1 MHVKF
6 QGGPLIN
13 DHGPQKKKKKK
24 EGSEIY
30 NINFYK

>member
-13 DHGPQKKKKKK
+13 DHGPQKKIKLVLK
-24 EGSEIY
+24 
-30 NINFYK
+30 NITYLQ

>member
-13 DHGPQKKKKKK
+13 DHGPQKNQKLVLK
-24 EGSEIY
+24 Y
-30 NINFYK
+30 VTYLQ